1 MKSVF
6 IFLILLFFII
16 VNVNAKTVINEIMY
30 NPSGNDNN
38 KEFVE
43 IFSDEINNFENY
55 TIEDLSG
62 DKDILKLVKSFNSSY
77 SLIVE
82 DSFDYSSID
91 ASIYTIGNNI
101 GNGLNNDKDLIILK
115 NTENKIVDS
124 VNYYSEFG
132 SDGNGKSLE
141 RINFNGFSSD
151 PRNWVESNTQDG
163 TPGKENSIKNIDF
176 NSITINEFLPDP
188 LGNDDAPMP
197 QGEFVEIYNNA
208 DDEINLNNFYLE
220 DKFGHKIKIDNTHA
234 LTNIIAS
241 KSYLTVYSNGF
252 SGFLNNDEDEIRLF
266 YNNILLDKVSYS
278 SSKEDFSWS
287 KINNNWILTN
297 PTPNKNNDQGIIINK
312 SFVKIRDFDDNANF
326 GEIIEVKLDIYKGD
340 SNKNAINLFIE
351 NDDYRISEEVNF
363 NIFGKYVNYT
373 INVPVQ
379 IFPNCDLKYKDGK
392 YELKISGLEE
402 NDKKEIKVSGTNKK
416 LCNIKENKIK
426 SDDIYFE
433 LMEFPKETTP
443 NQDIITKVRLIN
455 NSTDIQNLD
464 LWSYIYK
471 GKTSIS
477 GDFDENL
484 KKIKLNPNQEV
495 IVELKNKIDIHAEPD
510 DYKLR
515 VKLKKESRKTADDFT
530 TDIKIISDDKNITNR
545 LTNNIIYESSDI
557 KARNTVP
564 YILIITLILLILIL
578 IFRKGL

>member
-1 MKSVF
+1 MKSLF
-6 IFLILLFFII
+6 IFLILMFFIM
-16 VNVNAKTVINEIMY
+16 VNVNAKTIINEIMY
-30 NPSGNDNN
+30 NPSGNDDN

-62 DKDILKLVKSFNSSY
+62 EKDILELVKNFNSSY

-82 DSFDYSSID
+82 NNFDYSSINI
-91 ASIYTIGNNI
+91 SIYIIGNNI
-101 GNGLNNDKDLIILK
+101 GNGLNNDKDLIILR
-115 NTENKIVDS
+115 NPENKIVDS
-124 VNYYSEFG
+124 VNYYSDFG

-151 PRNWVESNTQDG
+151 PRNWIESNVQDG

-176 NSITINEFLPDP
+176 NSIKINEFLPDP
-188 LGNDDAPMP
+188 LGNDDASMP

-208 DDEINLNNFYLE
+208 DDNVDLNNFYLE
-220 DKFGHKIKIDNTHA
+220 DKFGHKIKIDNIHS
-234 LTNIIAS
+234 LTTIIES
-241 KSYLTVYSNGF
+241 KSHLTVYSNGF
-252 SGFLNNDEDEIRLF
+252 SGFLNNDEDEIKLF

-287 KINNNWILTN
+287 KINNKWVLTN
-297 PTPNKNNDQGIIINK
+297 PTPNENNDQGIIINK
-312 SFVKIRDFDDNANF
+312 SFVKILEVDESANF
-326 GEIIEVKLDIYKGD
+326 GGIIEVKLDIYKGD
-340 SNKNAINLFIE
+340 TRKNAIYLFIE
-351 NDDYRISEEVNF
+351 DNDYKISEEVNF
-363 NIFGKYVNYT
+363 NLFGKYVNYT

-392 YELKISGLEE
+392 YELKVSGLEE
-402 NDKKEIKVSGTNKK
+402 NDKKEIKISGITKK
-416 LCNIKENKIK
+416 LCNINENKVK

-433 LMEFPKETTP
+433 LMEFPKETTQ

-455 NSTDIQNLD
+455 NSTDIQSLD

-484 KKIKLNPNQEV
+484 KKIRLNPNQEI

-530 TDIKIISDDKNITNR
+530 TDIKIINNNENITNK
-545 LTNNIIYESSDI
+545 LTDNTIYESSDI
-557 KARNTVP
+557 KAKNTIP

>member
-1 MKSVF
+1 MKSLF
-6 IFLILLFFII
+6 IFLILMFFIM
-16 VNVNAKTVINEIMY
+16 VNVNAKTIINEIMY
-30 NPSGNDNN
+30 NPSGNDDN

-62 DKDILKLVKSFNSSY
+62 EKDILKLVKNFNSSY

-82 DSFDYSSID
+82 DNFDYSSINI
-91 ASIYTIGNNI
+91 SIYIIGNNI
-101 GNGLNNDKDLIILK
+101 GNGLNNDKDLIILR
-115 NTENKIVDS
+115 NPENKIVDS
-124 VNYYSEFG
+124 VNYYSDFG

-151 PRNWVESNTQDG
+151 PRNWIESNVQDG

-176 NSITINEFLPDP
+176 NSIKINEFLPDP
-188 LGNDDAPMP
+188 LGNDDASMP

-208 DDEINLNNFYLE
+208 DDNVDLNNFYLE
-220 DKFGHKIKIDNTHA
+220 DKFGHKIKIDNIHS
-234 LTNIIAS
+234 LTTIIES
-241 KSYLTVYSNGF
+241 KSHLTVYSNGF
-252 SGFLNNDEDEIRLF
+252 SGFLNNDEDEIKLF

-287 KINNNWILTN
+287 KINNKWVLTN
-297 PTPNKNNDQGIIINK
+297 PTPNENNDQGIIINK
-312 SFVKIRDFDDNANF
+312 SFVKILEVDESANF
-326 GEIIEVKLDIYKGD
+326 GGIIEVKLDIYKGD
-340 SNKNAINLFIE
+340 TRKNAIYLFIE
-351 NDDYRISEEVNF
+351 DNDYKISEEVNF
-363 NIFGKYVNYT
+363 NLFGKYVNYT

-392 YELKISGLEE
+392 YELKVSGLEE
-402 NDKKEIKVSGTNKK
+402 NDKKEIKISGITKK
-416 LCNIKENKIK
+416 LCNINENKVK

-433 LMEFPKETTP
+433 LMEFPKETTQ

-455 NSTDIQNLD
+455 NSTDIQSLD

-484 KKIKLNPNQEV
+484 KKIRLNPNQEI

-530 TDIKIISDDKNITNR
+530 TDIKIINNNENITNK
-545 LTNNIIYESSDI
+545 LTDNTIYESSDI
-557 KARNTVP
+557 KAKNTIP